1 MKNNNWGKWMASAAL
16 AAAVV
21 LGVLCWREKNVGLML
36 WTMGLSALAFTIAV
50 PRGRNTFLFITSLSL
65 SLAIAET
72 VLALHN
78 PVHSQTHFDPS
89 SGFVNNYWYYSDIG
103 GQPRPGVHTARSLD
117 EQDHVVY
124 DVTYSIGSDGFRI
137 TPGAPATVGKK
148 QIHINFFG
156 CSFTFGEGL
165 QDRQTLPYFA
175 QAEGHDI
182 TVKNYGVSG
191 YGVHQALAI
200 MQSDRHPAGDVN
212 FLLTAPWHADR
223 SACIP
228 SYAVGSPRYRLDQQG
243 QLLRAGFCGGNAI
256 TKRSAIVSSLKTLMH
271 YGGSQDQQ
279 IALYLAIIKQ
289 MAVLSKERDQ
299 TFVIGFIKAD
309 QDFFEG
315 SWSNDKIVAALR
327 QDGITVI
334 DMTLA
339 ATSEQTQM
347 SYFLSALDKHPSML
361 ANKTRAELLLQYLQ
375 TEAQSGKK

>member
-1 MKNNNWGKWMASAAL
+1 MTKSNWGKWVASAAL

-21 LGVLCWREKNVGLML
+21 LGLLCWREKNVGLLL
-36 WTMGLSALAFTIAV
+36 WTIGCAAMAITIAV
-50 PRGRNTFLFITSLSL
+50 RRCKNTFLFITSLSI

-78 PVHSQTHFDPS
+78 PVQSKTHFDPT

-117 EQDHVVY
+117 QHDQVVY
-124 DVTYSIGSDGFRI
+124 DVTYAIGSDGFRV
-137 TPGAPATVGKK
+137 TPGAASTTGKK
-148 QIHINFFG
+148 LIHINFFG

-165 QDRQTLPYFA
+165 QDRQTLPYFT
-175 QAEGHDI
+175 QTEGKDI
-182 TVKNYGVSG
+182 AVKNYGVSG

-200 MQSDRHPAGDVN
+200 MQSERRPPGDVN

-228 SYAVGSPRYRLDQQG
+228 SYAAGSPRYQLDAHG
-243 QLLRAGFCGGNAI
+243 QLVRAGFCGGNAL

-289 MAVLSKERDQ
+289 MAVLSKERGQ
-299 TFVIGFIKAD
+299 MFVIGFIKAD
-309 QDFFEG
+309 QDFFQG

-347 SYFLSALDKHPSML
+347 AYFLSPLDKHPSML
-361 ANKTRAELLLQYLQ
+361 ANKTRAELLLNYLQ
-375 TEAQSGKK
+375 TEPQPAKK